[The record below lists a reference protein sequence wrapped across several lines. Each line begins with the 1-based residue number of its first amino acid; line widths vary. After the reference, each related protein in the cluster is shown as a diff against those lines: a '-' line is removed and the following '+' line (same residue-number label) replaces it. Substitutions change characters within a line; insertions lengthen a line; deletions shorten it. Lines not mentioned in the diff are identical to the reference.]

1 MDTRATITAADFVWP
16 TDGYERVTGAFNFPF
31 EGRWFQVEDINYLA
45 PRPRT
50 GLYAQPGLGKTYT
63 STVCAL
69 HHMMNG
75 AEVTLVVVPPILI
88 TGWNKWLSK
97 VTHKDGCPLKVL
109 MYRGTP
115 TQRKQMSFHGYDFV
129 IMSMDIFKRD
139 QMHINVQLAGV
150 TSHVILDEA
159 TCIKCVSTGN
169 YKTFRDFTLD
179 KTFQLLTGTP
189 LNKVEDGYAYIK
201 LISPEIYKT
210 MHQFASIHIEEV
222 DFFGKPKKYANLDLL
237 QQNLLHNSARRIKE
251 EVLDLK
257 LPNIIPMHYDLDPAH
272 KALYTQIAEEQ
283 LLRFEDGMKL
293 DMTNVSALWNALQQV
308 VLNWGYFAQDED
320 RVAAGFDLIQE
331 VLDEIGDAKLM
342 VFANYRMSNR
352 ALGERFKHVGAVG
365 IWGDIPAKQ
374 KDANWKRF
382 LEDPTCQLIHLQPS
396 SGGLGLDGGQAV
408 CADILYIE
416 CPLTPL
422 LYEQSM
428 SRLYR
433 DGQEKVVNVR
443 IAVAEGTLQSR
454 SLTQLTERQD
464 LVMSIQG
471 GVADL
476 RAAIFGN

>member
-1 MDTRATITAADFVWP
+1 MNTRDLPLPPEFAWP
-16 TDGYERVTGAFNFPF
+16 TDSYERVTEAFRFPF
-31 EGRWFQVEDINYLA
+31 EGRWFQIQDINLLA
-45 PRPRT
+45 PRPRS
-50 GLYAQPGLGKTYT
+50 GLYHAPGLGKTYT
-63 STVCAL
+63 STACAL
-69 HHMMNG
+69 YRMLNG
-75 AEVTLVVVPPILI
+75 TDLTLVIVPPILI
-88 TGWNKWLSK
+88 TGWNKWLAK
-97 VTHKDGCPLKVL
+97 VTHADGRPLRVL

-115 TQRKQMSFHGYDFV
+115 AQRKQMRFDGYDFV
-129 IMSMDIFKRD
+129 IMSLDIFKRD
-139 QMHINVQLAGV
+139 HVQIGV
-150 TSHVILDEA
+150 QVTGRTTHVIADEA
-159 TCIKCVSTGN
+159 TCLKNVATSN
-169 YKTFRDFTLD
+169 YKTFRDFTLE
-179 KTFQLLTGTP
+179 KSFQLLTGTP

-237 QQNLLHNSARRIKE
+237 QKNLLHNASRRIKE

-257 LPNIIPMHYDLDPAH
+257 KPNVIPLHYEMAPEH
-272 KALYTQIAEEQ
+272 KALYNRIAEEQ
-283 LLRFEDGMKL
+283 LLRFEDGQKL

-308 VLNWGYFAQDED
+308 VLNWDYFSQEEKN
-320 RVAAGFDLIQE
+320 VAAGFDLIQE

-352 ALGERFKHVGAVG
+352 AIGERFKHVGAVG
-365 IWGDIPAKQ
+365 IWGDVPAKQ

-382 LEDPTCQLIHLQPS
+382 VEDPTCRLIHLQPS

-408 CADILYIE
+408 CADLLYIE

-443 IAVAEGTLQSR
+443 IAVAEGTLQNR

-464 LVMSIQG
+464 LVMSVQG